1 MLELILI
8 LNVVHLSLQISYEF
22 EIEDESIYSDC
33 SDVPPGTLNISGLF
47 DLTNYTTTIT
57 ADGLSVSGN
66 MTSVFN
72 AQPTDRIELT
82 GNLLFFDR
90 GAWQPTTLNMMVR
103 DFCAVMYDK
112 KQLWYTDWSS
122 HVVNRDEIKDNCI
135 KVPGTLFLIESY
147 NMKLVFGSGIPLG
160 TGRYS
165 IRVQVFA
172 YDQKGKK
179 RPNNVCYE
187 VKGNFYKESNIC
199 ISKPI
204 LITINV
210 LAESLK
216 SQMSSTNHAN
226 I

>member
-1 MLELILI
+1 
-8 LNVVHLSLQISYEF
+8 
-22 EIEDESIYSDC
+22 
-33 SDVPPGTLNISGLF
+33 
-47 DLTNYTTTIT
+47 
-57 ADGLSVSGN
+57 
-66 MTSVFN
+66 
-72 AQPTDRIELT
+72 
-82 GNLLFFDR
+82 
-90 GAWQPTTLNMMVR
+90 
-103 DFCAVMYDK
+103 
-112 KQLWYTDWSS
+112 
-122 HVVNRDEIKDNCI
+122 
-135 KVPGTLFLIESY
+135 
-147 NMKLVFGSGIPLG
+147 MKLVFGSGIPLG

-179 RPNNVCYE
+179 RPNDVCYE

-216 SQMSSTNHAN
+216 SQMSTANHAN